1 MIFDNSNLSPELQE
15 LLMNKLKKEFK
26 NEKLSAIPKTQASK
40 KKKKKK

>member
-26 NEKLSAIPKTQASK
+26 DEKNTKIPETKDGNQK
-40 KKKKKK
+40 KKTK

>member
-26 NEKLSAIPKTQASK
+26 DEKNTKIPETKDGHKEKKTK
-40 KKKKKK
+40 